1 MLAWVGGRSRIEQ
14 TKVGWR
20 TIDFQPIASRSLAGP
35 LRRGSQ
41 RSILIGN
48 GGNMRPL
55 NLETPRLVR
64 EFEDRFN
71 SLVVGQP
78 SASERFAKL
87 FGQLKAN
94 VSNPHRPKRVLLL
107 VGPTGVGKTLSGR
120 VFNRLTKGNDA
131 QIEVHCDGFVHEGY
145 ASMVI
150 GSPVGYRDSFGS
162 GGREGGVE
170 PILSQ
175 NNVDRHVSGG
185 FPATV
190 LFDEIEKGGPRILN
204 LLLGVMEDGK
214 AQLGNGTTTD
224 MTNTVIVMTTNAG
237 AHEMQRIFN
246 KRIGFLADLADVTP
260 DVVKQMQET
269 ALHAVKKEF
278 PPEFC
283 NRVDDTIVFLPLR
296 QSAVAQVME
305 VEIVRLQ
312 RSLLATN
319 PLGLLFNCGE
329 NLKSHLLARGFNM
342 EYGARNMRRTVDNI
356 VSPVLANLL
365 LNGELDSEK
374 DYVQLDCDAEGNVCA
389 HADGSV
395 DKDWIAKRREQ
406 LLAGHIVPASTP
418 SPSSQPDLK
427 DERDLFQHP
436 ALVSLLRVQ
445 EALQR
450 AYR

>member
-1 MLAWVGGRSRIEQ
+1 MDANEELKAVY
-14 TKVGWR
+14 R
-20 TIDFQPIASRSLAGP
+20 TIDFEPISKEEFTRWSVL
-35 LRRGSQ
+35 GSHYN
-41 RSILIGN
+41 ILIGN
-48 GGNMRPL
+48 DRKMRLL
-55 NLETPRLVR
+55 NLETPNLVR

-71 SLVVGQP
+71 ALVVGQP
-78 SASERFAKL
+78 SASEKFAKL

-94 VSNPHRPKRVLLL
+94 VSNPNRPKRVLLL

-150 GSPVGYRDSFGS
+150 GSPVGYRDSFGT
-162 GGREGGVE
+162 GGRDGGVE

-175 NNVDRHVSGG
+175 NNVDKHVSGG

-204 LLLGVMEDGK
+204 LLLGIMEDGK

-246 KRIGFLADLADVTP
+246 KRVGFLADVADVTP
-260 DVVKQMQET
+260 DVVKKMHET

-283 NRVDDTIVFLPLR
+283 NRVDDIIVFLPLR

-305 VEIVRLQ
+305 VEIARLQ
-312 RSLLATN
+312 SSLLATN
-319 PLGLLFNCGE
+319 PMALLFNCGE
-329 NLKSHLLARGFNM
+329 SLKRFLLARGFNM
-342 EYGARNMRRTVDNI
+342 EYGARNMRRTVDNV
-356 VSPVLANLL
+356 VSPILANVM
-365 LNGELDSEK
+365 LNGELNPEE
-374 DYVQLDCDAEGNVCA
+374 DYVQLDCDAEGNIFA
-389 HADGSV
+389 HADASV
-395 DKDWIAKRREQ
+395 DKAWIAKRREQ
-406 LLAGHIVPASTP
+406 LLADYTTPAFPPPLSIEP
-418 SPSSQPDLK
+418 AAQN
-427 DERDLFQHP
+427 ERELLQHP
-436 ALVSLLRVQ
+436 ALRSLIRAQ
-445 EALQR
+445 EALER
-450 AYR
+450 AY